1 MPGNKF
7 SFGSGPRMR
16 EVPAGQSAELKF
28 GGTMDLIDTD
38 WGEKYSFEIT
48 LLSHPSYDSIPK
60 EGLKTNWESKSK
72 VAQQLYN
79 ACEPEAIER
88 NPGLAKAIKD
98 NVWILKRSEEGSYFI
113 DNKLGDGK

>member
-48 LLSHPSYDSIPK
+48 LLSHPSYESIPK
-60 EGLKTNWESKSK
+60 EGIKTHWESKSQ

-88 NPGLAKAIKD
+88 NPGLAKAIKN
-98 NVWILKRSEEGSYFI
+98 NVWILARSEEGAYFI
-113 DNKLGDGK
+113 DNKLTG

>member
-7 SFGSGPRMR
+7 SFGTTSRMK
-16 EVPAGQSAELKF
+16 EVPTGEFAELKF
-28 GGTMDLIDTD
+28 SGKMETVETD

-48 LLSHPSYDSIPK
+48 LLSHPSYESIPK
-60 EGLKTNWESKSK
+60 EGLKTNWESKSQ